1 MYGFFRMYWVKKI
14 LEWILSLKVVLEIV
28 IYFNDKYLLDGR
40 DFNGYVGKN
49 FFVLFLFSIQVF
61 VNV

>member
-14 LEWILSLKVVLEIV
+14 LEWILSLKIVLEIV

-40 DFNGYVGKN
+40 DFNGYVGKD
-49 FFVLFLFSIQVF
+49 LIFLFRFNFYVF
-61 VNV
+61 VNF

>member
-14 LEWILSLKVVLEIV
+14 LEWTLSLKIVLEIV

-49 FFVLFLFSIQVF
+49 FFVLFLFSI
-61 VNV
+61 